1 MNMIDRIKNL
11 SIIQKMVLSTIV
23 LFIFTIIIATST
35 AIISTEVILDK
46 YFAQTINNKSKLLL
60 DLI

>member
-1 MNMIDRIKNL
+1 MIDRIKNL